1 VADLVQH
8 KIWCLPSGPWP
19 LTHTV
24 HIYPWA
30 LAWWGSRCEHR
41 LTYALSTQRPPPAAE
56 EYMYWKWSTPCCTT
70 PPTEE
75 GHESGAP
82 EAGHAQAHGRGGA
95 LETCGH
101 AELVRRAEHLSDPTS
116 SRPCLARNRGPSAA
130 QQATLAGLRPGERR
144 QTNSLSRMAV
154 RALYFKVPSTDRGQ
168 MTARATQPRR
178 LTSLEHHESM

>member
-1 VADLVQH
+1 MSGDPCLGCLSRAARVSVADLVQH
-8 KIWCLPSGPWP
+8 KIWCRPSGPWP

-24 HIYPWA
+24 KPYTYPWLGGG
-30 LAWWGSRCEHR
+30 LARCEHR

-82 EAGHAQAHGRGGA
+82 EAGHAQAHGRGG
-95 LETCGH
+95 
-101 AELVRRAEHLSDPTS
+101 DPTS
-116 SRPCLARNRGPSAA
+116 SRPLGGSEPSAA
-130 QQATLAGLRPGERR
+130 QQATLAGLRPRERR